1 MPAPVTHRLAMPAI
15 AASLALGAAPA
26 LAQTCTA
33 TSTGV
38 AFGGY
43 STTLVTPTDAAGSVS
58 VRCTALLSLTV
69 NYTVD
74 LATGSSGSFTARSML
89 QGASVLSY
97 NLYTTAARTTV
108 WGNGTGGTGR
118 ISATGILVTPLTPHN
133 ATYTVFG
140 RIPARQNVTI
150 GSYIDTIVATV
161 TY

>member
-1 MPAPVTHRLAMPAI
+1 MAI
-15 AASLALGAAPA
+15 ALAGLGLGATPALG
-26 LAQTCTA
+26 QTCTA

-43 STTLVTPTDAAGSVS
+43 STTLLTPTDATGSVS
-58 VRCTALLSLTV
+58 VRCTALLSLTI

-74 LATGSSGSFTARSML
+74 LATGSSGSYTSRSML

-97 NLYTTAARTTV
+97 NLYTSAARTTV

-118 ISATGILVTPLTPHN
+118 ISALGILITPLTPHN

-140 RIPARQNVTI
+140 RIPARQNIPI
-150 GSYIDTIVATV
+150 GAYIDTIVATV